1 MAKERITITPSTT
14 GNGFDIPFPN
24 GTVTIPDTPGGYCIS
39 SGCGSGKTESIK
51 SLIRQKFAK
60 GILYCVDTV
69 AECQKMYQWVHDELV
84 TPGVIPDTDV
94 MMINSKSDLESM
106 KTYQDHPEKICE
118 VPILIVV

>member
-69 AECQKMYQWVHDELV
+69 AECQKMYQWVIDELV
-84 TPGVIPDTDV
+84 TPGIISATRRDD
-94 MMINSKSDLESM
+94 D
-106 KTYQDHPEKICE
+106 
-118 VPILIVV
+118 